1 MGGEKKLSQTRG
13 ARTESNLLH
22 PDGFKAR
29 MVARMS
35 GPEGISA
42 SALSRATGVTQ
53 TSLSRWLRK
62 ASSLAPMTQ
71 PKDSPNTP
79 DDRTPEEKLR
89 IVFEAS
95 RLEAKD
101 LGPFLRR
108 EGLHEVQLQEWT
120 KAAVASLSSPRAS
133 TRRAT
138 SAERRILELERELE
152 RKDKALAEVTAL
164 LVLQKKL
171 RALLGDVDD
180 GTDTKTDA

>member
-1 MGGEKKLSQTRG
+1 MT
-13 ARTESNLLH
+13 LLH

-42 SALSRATGVTQ
+42 SALSRETGVTQ

-71 PKDSPNTP
+71 PQDPPNTP
-79 DDRTPEEKLR
+79 RTWTAQEKLR

-101 LGPFLRR
+101 LGAFLRR
-108 EGLHEVQLQEWT
+108 EGLHETQLVEWT
-120 KAAVASLSSPRAS
+120 KAAVASLDAPRAS

-138 SAERRILELERELE
+138 AAERRILHLERELE

-180 GTDTKTDA
+180 GTDTKEET